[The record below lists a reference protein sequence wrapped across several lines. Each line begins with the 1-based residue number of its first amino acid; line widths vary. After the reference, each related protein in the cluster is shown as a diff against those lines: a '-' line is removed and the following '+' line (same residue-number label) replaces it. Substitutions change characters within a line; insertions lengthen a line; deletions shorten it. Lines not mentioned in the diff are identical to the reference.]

1 MAPRPVRSSFRMP
14 RWPYAIVRYRTVI
27 RDKPVKD
34 SNGASAPEIR
44 LRRSE
49 RRQSPMETSSPVN
62 VKSTSLFRPPDLM
75 ASAAMYRRLAN
86 PRSVAGDD
94 CPWSEGGGNA
104 FTPGR

>member
-1 MAPRPVRSSFRMP
+1 
-14 RWPYAIVRYRTVI
+14 
-27 RDKPVKD
+27 
-34 SNGASAPEIR
+34 
-44 LRRSE
+44 
-49 RRQSPMETSSPVN
+49 VN